1 MSGGHQSNKKSKP
14 SESAAELLLPVTM
27 DISEAAGL
35 KKALMLAV
43 DSDRDLNLDASDVER
58 MSAACAQVLIAA
70 DREVEERGYRIR
82 ISGASAVMQS
92 AMAELGLGQLMEK
105 WSPAK

>member
-1 MSGGHQSNKKSKP
+1 MSVAQKSNKKSKS
-14 SESAAELLLPVTM
+14 SEAAAELLLPVTM
-27 DISEAAGL
+27 DISEAVGL

-70 DREVEERGYRIR
+70 DRDVEERGHRVR
-82 ISGASAVMQS
+82 MTGASTVMQS
-92 AMAELGLGQLMEK
+92 AMTELGLGQLMEK
-105 WSPAK
+105 WSPDK